1 LQLLAQMSHVRMK
14 FLPMSLLPIAPGAT
28 RSARGDTAIPV
39 ETIGLF

>member
-1 LQLLAQMSHVRMK
+1 MLAQLSHVRMK
-14 FLPMSLLPIAPGAT
+14 FLPTRRLPTASGAS